1 MMHIQEILSVT
12 LIALKSPN
20 HWDLIPTLQMS
31 RGLTHSSVAPKRA
44 YFSPFFS
51 FSNPEYIPE
60 I

>member
-1 MMHIQEILSVT
+1 MHSQEILSVT
-12 LIALKSPN
+12 LTALQSPI

-31 RGLTHSSVAPKRA
+31 RGLTHGSVAPKRA
-44 YFSPFFS
+44 YFPPFFS